1 MASIPGVRF
10 DITGASGS
18 QGLLSPKSSWRAYIL
33 PRGGY
38 ASQDSTGT
46 LLTFDSASV
55 ASRFAV
61 NNWIQAGLLVANIRQ
76 VSAVEG
82 NSFSVSGAA
91 LTVNE
96 NDRIF
101 LIGNT
106 QPTVTGGS
114 ATYTIPDSIVRQRDD
129 DGATLFTNSMITSN
143 ANGLIQFFSETTI
156 YDCIIQDGNQSNQGS
171 IVDIPVG
178 TVGGVSTDLGGIFGT
193 TVTLHAALGV
203 TGWATFGSSV
213 TIHGALGVTG
223 TIVSGATLSAVAIHS
238 KTEPFYNV
246 KHPDY
251 GALGDGST
259 DDTAA
264 IQAAINGSSATG
276 GIVFFPPGTYIINA
290 PLVMNNSIILFG
302 SGSQQDGASTLG
314 TQIQAGGS
322 WAGTALII
330 DQGASSVERGMAVRH
345 MVLKG
350 TATVTN
356 GVLWDDGEYC
366 TVEDVFCDTFQGA
379 GVYLKTATGNVG
391 FLRDVTAQNCVQA
404 TTLGSRIGAIT
415 TEWADV
421 YIDEATATTS
431 SADYS
436 ESGNRVG
443 ILVAGG
449 NSFMTNSTGH
459 LSEDGI
465 VVSGGRCRVTNCR
478 TDLNRGH
485 GFVVE
490 TNGSNQFSN
499 CFAFNNGQETTN
511 TYDGFRVV
519 VTTFNLF
526 NNCRAESSVANDH
539 RYGFV
544 STATGDGNRFSNC
557 VSTGHVTDFF
567 VNTAVASVHEWDV
580 PVASQIT
587 AVADDT
593 TPSVANSRIC
603 TTSPNTVTGISITQL
618 DDAVAGQTL
627 LLISG
632 ADGNSAST
640 IARGGNFLIAADWVP
655 DVNDTILLHTHN
667 STVWR
672 EASRTVT
679 PSSTGETIGFV
690 AGSGTAVN
698 VDSSFTGN
706 VGSTA
711 YRLSDIVKH
720 LKNLGLIAQ

>member
-61 NNWIQAGLLVANIRQ
+61 NDWIQASLLVANIRQ
-76 VSAVEG
+76 VSAVGG

-91 LTVNE
+91 LTVSE

-101 LIGNT
+101 LIGQT

-129 DGATLFTNSMITSN
+129 DGATLFTNSMITSDT
-143 ANGLIQFFSETTI
+143 NGLIQFFSETTI
-156 YDCIIQDGNQSNQGS
+156 YDCIIQDGDQSNQGS
-171 IVDIPVG
+171 VVDIPVG
-178 TVGGVSTDLGGIFGT
+178 AVHGVSTDLGGIFGT

-238 KTEPFYNV
+238 KTEPYYNV

-290 PLVMNNSIILFG
+290 PLVMNDSITLLG
-302 SGSQQDGASTLG
+302 SGSQQLAVSTLG
-314 TQIQAGGS
+314 TQIKAGGS
-322 WAGTALII
+322 WSGTALIT
-330 DQGASSVERGMAVRH
+330 DQGTGTTERGMAVRH

-350 TATVTN
+350 TASVTN
-356 GVLWDDGEYC
+356 GILWDNDEYC
-366 TVEDVFCDTFQGA
+366 SVEDVFFDTFQGA
-379 GVYLKTATGNVG
+379 GVYFKTITGNVG
-391 FLRDVTAQNCVQA
+391 ILHEVTLQNCVKA
-404 TTLGSRIGAIT
+404 TTLASRIGAVT
-415 TEWADV
+415 VEWSDCYLSKV
-421 YIDEATATTS
+421 TSTTS
-431 SADYS
+431 STDYS
-436 ESGNRVG
+436 ETGNRVG
-443 ILVAGG
+443 ILLSGA
-449 NSFMTNSTGH
+449 NSFVESSVGH
-459 LSEDGI
+459 TSEDGI
-465 VVSGGRCRVTNCR
+465 VIDAGRCRVSNCR
-478 TDLNRGH
+478 ADLNRGH

-490 TNGSNQFSN
+490 TAGGNQLSN
-499 CFAFNNGQETTN
+499 CYSLNNGQETDD
-511 TYDGFRVV
+511 TYDGFKVSTQNNILTNCFADV
-519 VTTFNLF
+519 NVATT
-526 NNCRAESSVANDH
+526 H
-539 RYGFV
+539 KYGFE
-544 STATGDGNRFSNC
+544 STSTSDGNRFIGCESL
-557 VSTGHVTDFF
+557 GHTTDFY
-567 VNTAVASVHEWDV
+567 VNTADASIHEWDV
-580 PVASQIT
+580 PTSSRIT
-587 AVADDT
+587 AAVDDT
-593 TPSVANSRIC
+593 TPSAANSRIL
-603 TTSPNTVTGISITQL
+603 TTSANTVPTAITQI
-618 DDAVAGQTL
+618 DDAVAGQTV
-627 LLISG
+627 LLICGS
-632 ADGNSAST
+632 ATDAST
-640 IARGGNFLIAADWVP
+640 ISNGGNFLLLADWTP
-655 DVNDTILLHTHN
+655 DVQDTILLHTHN
-667 STVWR
+667 STAWR
-672 EASRTVT
+672 EVSRTMT
-679 PSSTGETIGFV
+679 PSSTGETVGFV
-690 AGSGTAVN
+690 AGGGSAVN
-698 VDSSFTGN
+698 DDSTLTGN